1 MTNANGNNQMIVAI
15 TNIYLQVSETEPEK
29 LDELA
34 YNLVQLILLTFP
46 NELKSTNPFSLP
58 YKDITDIVF
67 YGEYILL
74 TDSIYNFRGNV
85 KEAITKQ
92 YTDTNSDKHHTTKK
106 KYINRFMYI
115 HDKLVEHILLAHI
128 QSEFIRKTIKDAKT
142 IANQAKDTA
151 ENAQKIADKAEIAA
165 NNAQTLADKADKT
178 YNSMFANYVTILGI
192 FTAIIV
198 TIFGG
203 LNIINTVSKN
213 IDNNI
218 PVLMQLTA
226 LLMLCVILLLYFLAR
241 IIVWIT
247 NSKSIE
253 LEKLFYGIIIVCTVV
268 IIIGYFIK

>member
-15 TNIYLQVSETEPEK
+15 VNLYFQVSETPTDK

-34 YNLVQLILLTFP
+34 QNLATLIEQIFTT
-46 NELKSTNPFSLP
+46 ELRNSYALNLP
-58 YKDITDIVF
+58 YKDITDAVF
-67 YGEYILL
+67 CCDKVILS
-74 TDSIYNFRGNV
+74 DGINNFKKHLENV
-85 KEAITKQ
+85 ITTKYEQ
-92 YTDTNSDKHHTTKK
+92 QNPNKSPQTKK
-106 KYINRFMYI
+106 KYINRFLQI
-115 HDKLVEHILLAHI
+115 HNKLVEHTLLA
-128 QSEFIRKTIKDAKT
+128 QVQRDFIKKTIRDAKM
-142 IANQAKDTA
+142 IADQAKDTA

-253 LEKLFYGIIIVCTVV
+253 LEKLFYGIIIVCTAV